1 MLRLVLRP
9 VMQASRS
16 LGSIGQGASLF
27 FQSIRPLSDNI
38 AAENANTCILCSDTQ
53 MSAGTFEAT
62 PASTAPKPK
71 LTSRVGKAQQIKV
84 LIEPKSVK

>member
-9 VMQASRS
+9 LTQASRS
-16 LGSIGQGASLF
+16 FGSIGQGASLF
-27 FQSIRPLSDNI
+27 FHSIKPLSESI

-53 MSAGTFEAT
+53 ISAGTFEAT

-71 LTSRVGKAQQIKV
+71 LTSSAGKAQQIKV